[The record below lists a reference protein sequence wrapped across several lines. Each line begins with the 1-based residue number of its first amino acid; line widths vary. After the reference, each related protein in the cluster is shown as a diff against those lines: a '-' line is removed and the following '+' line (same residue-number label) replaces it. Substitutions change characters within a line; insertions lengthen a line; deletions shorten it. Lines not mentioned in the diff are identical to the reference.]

1 MNWGLIVG
9 WIIFNFLMESSH
21 ILTDFWLKSEVT
33 PDDHTFDSLNNYFNN
48 SFKDTYLFLIIV
60 NLFCTTFRMFFYV
73 LAA

>member
-48 SFKDTYLFLIIV
+48 SF
-60 NLFCTTFRMFFYV
+60 
-73 LAA
+73 